1 MPADSRGS
9 SWKPQPEP
17 EAGHESCRRRIP
29 VTTIGELQIGQ
40 FSSITD
46 DLESNAAASASVSTE
61 PTDRTP
67 AHLGLSLQSQIP
79 ALS

>member
-9 SWKPQPEP
+9 SWKPQPE
-17 EAGHESCRRRIP
+17 AGHESCRRRIP
-29 VTTIGELQIGQ
+29 VTAIGELQIGQ
-40 FSSITD
+40 FSSIAV
-46 DLESNAAASASVSTE
+46 DLESSAAASASVSTE

-67 AHLGLSLQSQIP
+67 EHLGLSLQSQIP

>member
-1 MPADSRGS
+1 
-9 SWKPQPEP
+9 
-17 EAGHESCRRRIP
+17 